1 MHCRLMKES
10 SVLAKQYRIDCGLE
24 SSKPK
29 AVKSTPNVVI
39 TEKTDTQP
47 NPNIETPIIK
57 ETIEEKVKPEYN
69 RDDLKIILDK
79 SETKYFK
86 WAKTE
91 KLLEICIKNK
101 LI

>member
-24 SSKPK
+24 SSKQK
-29 AVKSTPNVVI
+29 VVKV
-39 TEKTDTQP
+39 EKTPTKTVVKEEIDV
-47 NPNIETPIIK
+47 IIPK
-57 ETIEEKVKPEYN
+57 EEKEYN
-69 RDDLKIILDK
+69 RDDLKAILEK
-79 SETKYFK
+79 NEVKYFK